1 MTDIELI
8 PNSINVKTLF
18 YFLLLLLA
26 KQCFSISLLYCY
38 VDFFTYNDRYDE
50 ENYEYD
56 YPEEG
61 GHEINEEA
69 GWRFSGASKFNIL

>member
-8 PNSINVKTLF
+8 PNSINMKTSFLF
-18 YFLLLLLA
+18 FSYFL
-26 KQCFSISLLYCY
+26 KKTMLLYYY

-61 GHEINEEA
+61 GHEINEEV
-69 GWRFSGASKFNIL
+69 RSR

>member
-8 PNSINVKTLF
+8 PNSINMKTS
-18 YFLLLLLA
+18 FLL
-26 KQCFSISLLYCY
+26 FSYFIKKTVLLYYY

-61 GHEINEEA
+61 GHEINEEVRL
-69 GWRFSGASKFNIL
+69 G